1 LLSKK
6 KEREQQSNQQKRVVF
21 QIMLHYSFYILI
33 SKTQN
38 PKIFPTFALA
48 PL

>member
-6 KEREQQSNQQKRVVF
+6 KREQQAINEKELVLKLCSIIFATLLFQKP
-21 QIMLHYSFYILI
+21 
-33 SKTQN
+33 KN

-48 PL
+48 LL